1 MSKDDL
7 AKLDEQVSKMFNDVI
22 DVCIEEYYAKN
33 TEGNIYES
41 VDDYKK
47 KTGKRFRRT
56 KDQMKRNLSIEE
68 SFLEF
73 VEDSEPS

>member
-7 AKLDEQVSKMFNDVI
+7 TKLDEQVAKLFNDAI
-22 DVCIEEYYAKN
+22 DVCIEEYYTK
-33 TEGNIYES
+33 ESEDSLYES
-41 VDDYKK
+41 VEDYKN

-56 KDQMKRNLSIEE
+56 KDQMGRGLTVEE

-73 VEDSEPS
+73 MENSES